1 MSRLNTI
8 IDANIKEN
16 GNQEITGKAL
26 NYVLNEIAKEVE
38 QGGNVKADGVYP
50 DLIAGDL
57 AGRGES
63 VPAEFTFRASGGKSI
78 KDGKAYIKRIKGNS
92 VVWNQLIS
100 KKVCEFTLGQGI
112 TGGLVDGKIVLNGTA
127 VGDNYIRI
135 VPYGSFVY
143 RANHKYALIK
153 EGSEVV
159 GAEIRDVNAFIP
171 ENTIGSVSSDI
182 DSNISVVVSDGVT
195 ITDYHIN
202 SIRVVDL
209 TKMFGAGNEPS
220 TIEEYEARKPIVAD
234 EYAFNEG
241 EVIHMNTDSIKSV
254 GDNAWDE
261 QWENGTF
268 NTTTGE
274 LLDGEYEKTQIRCKN
289 PIKILP
295 NERYHFTRKSSGE
308 MWIIFF
314 DNKGNVIENP
324 THDGGRSGNSI
335 NVDAGYYPYFI
346 TPSNADTMRFYMTA
360 NYGSTY
366 NNDIM
371 ITLVHSGWK
380 QDTDAGY
387 QPYWQDT
394 LPLPVIRKYF
404 PDGMKSA
411 GSAHDEIRFNKTT
424 KKWEKVQRIGSVDL
438 GTLDWWHN
446 NEGRMIAALAYGVFN
461 KVLDN
466 EPANAICAQYP
477 IKKYVHVYT
486 NNYGLALSY
495 QEPYLYVTV
504 FDSAYTDAATFKAA
518 MQGVILYYELAEPIV
533 TEITDSFRDY
543 YNVADFGT
551 EQAISNIL
559 SAPFSADIIYQ
570 FNAVDMIRENYNEIE
585 RIKAALAKVGITL
598 D

>member
-92 VVWNQLIS
+92 VVWNNMVDSRGYDGGFFVDVPPPII
-100 KKVCEFTLGQGI
+100 QG
-112 TGGLVDGKIVLNGTA
+112 
-127 VGDNYIRI
+127 
-135 VPYGSFVY
+135 
-143 RANHKYALIK
+143 HKYLLKRTHATNSLFLIPIINGEEK
-153 EGSEVV
+153 YEMNLPNGVYAAIFESPHTGDITRVYSERYS
-159 GAEIRDVNAFIP
+159 GACV
-171 ENTIGSVSSDI
+171 
-182 DSNISVVVSDGVT
+182 IS
-195 ITDYHIN
+195 
-202 SIRVVDL
+202 DL
-209 TKMFGAGNEPS
+209 TKMYGAGNEPT

-234 EYAFNEG
+234 EYAYNEG
-241 EVIHMNTDSIKSV
+241 EVIHMNTEGIKSV

-261 QWENGTF
+261 EWELGRLNTDTGQPNPGNNG
-268 NTTTGE
+268 
-274 LLDGEYEKTQIRCKN
+274 IHSKN
-289 PIKILP
+289 YNKVLP
-295 NERYHFTRKSSGE
+295 NEAYYCGYNVTPIFAMFYDAEYNLIQQVSGSNHF
-308 MWIIFF
+308 
-314 DNKGNVIENP
+314 
-324 THDGGRSGNSI
+324 I
-335 NVDAGYYPYFI
+335 NIRNRQFTTPANAVYMKFYVVDI
-346 TPSNADTMRFYMTA
+346 T
-360 NYGSTY
+360 TY
-366 NNDIM
+366 NHDIM

-394 LPLPVIRKYF
+394 LPLPIIRKYF
-404 PDGMKSA
+404 PQGMKSA
-411 GSAHDEIRFNKTT
+411 GNAHDEIRFNKASG
-424 KKWEKVQRIGSVDL
+424 KWEAVRRIGSVDL
-438 GTLDWWHN
+438 GSLEWQIGNYNGYSAFYSHSNALNGLWADGIFYLCAKYQPAEHRIYTEGLDKSIAFN
-446 NEGRMIAALAYGVFN
+446 NGYYGN
-461 KVLDN
+461 
-466 EPANAICAQYP
+466 PAIKDEIVIRDSSYP
-477 IKKYVHVYT
+477 DV
-486 NNYGLALSY
+486 
-495 QEPYLYVTV
+495 
-504 FDSAYTDAATFKAA
+504 ATFKAA

-551 EQAISNIL
+551 EQAISNIP